1 MDALVLFLIC
11 LFVLIFIRVPIFV
24 SLGLSSIA
32 LWIYEFGS
40 LEPAIFLQR
49 TFAGLSSFTLMAIPF
64 FMLCGEL
71 MNMAGL
77 SKRLVIFAQNII
89 GWGRGGLGFTVIL
102 TSMFIAAILGSA
114 SASAAI
120 IGMVMIPEMLARG
133 YKHDFS
139 SALVAS
145 AGAIG
150 PIIPPSIP
158 LIVYGVIAQVSV
170 TKLFI
175 AGYVPGILMGLI
187 FMVYTYIHARK
198 YNYPAEKAPTL
209 KGLAVSFYQA
219 LPTLMLPIIIMGGI
233 LGGFFTPTEAGV
245 VGVLYALFIGL
256 TLYRKEL
263 DYRLLPDIFI
273 KAACNTAMVLMVIA
287 TATLLSWVLTL
298 EHIPQTVSKIMLSI
312 TDNRYV
318 FLIIINLFLVVMGM
332 FLDSVSGITILAPVL
347 LPAAISLGV
356 DPLFFGVMMA
366 VNFSIGAI
374 TPPVG
379 LNLYVTSSIAKID
392 IITLSKAAIP
402 FCFLIF
408 AVLII
413 MTFVPET
420 ITYLPGLMK

>member
-1 MDALVLFLIC
+1 MAALIIFLLC
-11 LFVLIFIRVPIFV
+11 LFSLIFIRVPIFV

-32 LWIYEFGS
+32 LWIFEFGA
-40 LEPAIFLQR
+40 LEPAVFLQR
-49 TFAGLSSFTLMAIPF
+49 IFAGMSSFTLMAIPF

-77 SKRLVIFAQNII
+77 SKRLAAFAQNII
-89 GWGRGGLGFTVIL
+89 GWVRGGLGFTVIL

-120 IGMVMIPEMLARG
+120 IGMVMIPEMLERG

-170 TKLFI
+170 TKLFMG
-175 AGYVPGILMGLI
+175 GYVPGVMMGGV
-187 FMVYTYIHARK
+187 FMIYTYIHARK
-198 YNYPAEKAPTL
+198 YNYPAEKFPTPREMALSLYRAIPTL
-209 KGLAVSFYQA
+209 L
-219 LPTLMLPIIIMGGI
+219 LPIIIMGGI
-233 LGGFFTPTEAGV
+233 LGGLFTPTEAGV
-245 VGVLYALFIGL
+245 VGVVYALLIGL

-263 DYRLLPDIFI
+263 DWKQLPQIFVS
-273 KAACNTAMVLMVIA
+273 AACNTAMVLMVIA

-298 EHIPQTVSKIMLSI
+298 EQIPQTVSRIMLSI
-312 TDNRYV
+312 TGNKYV
-318 FLIIINLFLVVMGM
+318 FLILINLFLVVMGM

-347 LPAAISLGV
+347 LPAAISLGI

-392 IITLSKAAIP
+392 IVTLSKAAIP

-408 AVLII
+408 AVLMI
-413 MTFVPET
+413 MVFFPGT
-420 ITYLPGLMK
+420 ITYLPSLMK

>member
-1 MDALVLFLIC
+1 MTALLLFLVC

-24 SLGLSSIA
+24 SLGISSIA
-32 LWIYEFGS
+32 LWLYEFGA

-49 TFAGLSSFTLMAIPF
+49 TFAGLNSFTLMAIPF

-77 SKRLVIFAQNII
+77 SKRLVVFAQNII
-89 GWGRGGLGFTVIL
+89 GWVKGGLGFTVIL

-120 IGMVMIPEMLARG
+120 IGMVMIPEMLERG
-133 YKHDFS
+133 YKHDFA

-170 TKLFI
+170 TKLFV
-175 AGYVPGILMGLI
+175 AGYVPGILMGGI
-187 FMVYTYIHARK
+187 FMIYTYIHARK
-198 YNYPAEKAPTL
+198 YNYPSEKAPTL
-209 KGLAVSFYQA
+209 KGLVLSFYQA
-219 LPTLMLPIIIMGGI
+219 IPTLMLPIIIMGGI

-245 VGVLYALFIGL
+245 VGVLYSLLIGL

-263 DYRLLPDIFI
+263 DYKLLPQIFI
-273 KAACNTAMVLMVIA
+273 KAAQNTAMVLMVIA

-298 EHIPQTVSKIMLSI
+298 EQIPQTVSRIMLSL
-312 TDNRYV
+312 TDNKYV

-347 LPAAISLGV
+347 LPAALSLDV

-392 IITLSKAAIP
+392 IVTLSKAAIP

-408 AVLII
+408 VVLMI
-413 MTFVPET
+413 MTFMPWT
-420 ITYLPGLMK
+420 ITYLPSLM